1 MRGPTTAR
9 RLRRW
14 LQVVGA
20 GGLALLPGACSL
32 QQEPLKVPVSN
43 WPGYEY
49 VYLASKLGL
58 DRQEGLEIDPVQY
71 PDPQS
76 IVHAYLRGDLP
87 IAQLTTV
94 EAVDICA
101 RIPRRCPTVVL
112 VLDESLGGD
121 QVAARRELP
130 SIAAL
135 RGQTVAVTFS
145 TLGPYVLNRALQRS
159 GLTFEDVRVR
169 NMPLAEMPRALAKGE
184 VQAAAFFPPFS
195 EIAARSGTT
204 RVLFDSSQ
212 IPGEIFDVLAVDPTY
227 LSQNPAQITK
237 LIRAWQAAHQAAQ
250 KDRGKAVALMAT
262 REGLTPAEFEQAEK
276 GLRYFPLRDQQ
287 ALLRPGGP
295 LAVNLKEVQKV
306 QQNLGLSVVGAQLP
320 STTSA
325 YVSQALQSR

>member
-1 MRGPTTAR
+1 MRALNTPR
-9 RLRRW
+9 RLRRC
-14 LQVVGA
+14 LQLVGA
-20 GGLALLPGACSL
+20 SWLALLPGACSF
-32 QQEPLKVPVSN
+32 QSEPLKVPVSN

-49 VYLASKLGL
+49 MFLASKLGL
-58 DRQEGLEIDPVQY
+58 DRQQGLQIDPVQY

-87 IAQLTTV
+87 MAQLTTV

-121 QVAARRELP
+121 QVAVRREVP

-135 RGQTVAVTFS
+135 RGKTVAVTFS
-145 TLGPYVLNRALQRS
+145 TLGPYVLSRALQRN
-159 GLTFEDVRVR
+159 GLKFADVSVR
-169 NMPLAEMPRALAKGE
+169 NMPLAEMPQALANGE

-195 EIAARSGTT
+195 ELAARSGTT

-227 LSQNPAQITK
+227 LRDHEDQITR

-250 KDRGKAVALMAT
+250 KNRSKAVVVMAA
-262 REGLTPAEFEQAEK
+262 REGLAPMEFEQAEK
-276 GLRYFPLRDQQ
+276 GLRYFPLREQQ
-287 ALLRPGGP
+287 ALLRSGGP
-295 LAVNLKEVQKV
+295 LAANLRGVQKV
-306 QQNLGLSVVGAQLP
+306 QHDLGLSVAGAPLP
-320 STTSA
+320 RTTAA
-325 YVSQALQSR
+325 YVTRALQPR